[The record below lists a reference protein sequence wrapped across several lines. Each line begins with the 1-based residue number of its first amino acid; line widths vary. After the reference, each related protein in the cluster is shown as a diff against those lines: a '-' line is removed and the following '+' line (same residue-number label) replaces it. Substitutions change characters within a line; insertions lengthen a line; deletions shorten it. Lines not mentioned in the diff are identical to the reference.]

1 MYIFYFDGNTV
12 CNKLM
17 EVIMKPLDSKKDYQ
31 NYVDKKSP
39 NSPILKNCF
48 NAFWVGGLICS
59 IGQIIMN
66 FCNSRGLSQ
75 ELSGTIVS
83 IVLIALS
90 AFLTGLN
97 IFNRIG
103 KLAGAGSLVPI
114 TGFAN
119 SIVSPSMEYKSEGYV
134 MGVGGKMFTV
144 AGPVLVFGIS
154 ASIIVG
160 LIYMI
165 FNTQS
170 ITLV

>member
-1 MYIFYFDGNTV
+1 
-12 CNKLM
+12 
-17 EVIMKPLDSKKDYQ
+17 MKPLDSKKEYQ

-48 NAFWVGGLICS
+48 NAFWVGGLICT
-59 IGQIIMN
+59 IGQIILN
-66 FCNSRGLSQ
+66 ICKSRGLSQ
-75 ELSGTIVS
+75 DVSGTIVS
-83 IVLIALS
+83 IILIGIS

-97 IFNRIG
+97 IFNKIG
-103 KLAGAGSLVPI
+103 KFAGAGSLVPI

-119 SIVSPSMEYKSEGYV
+119 SIVSPAMEYKSEGYV

-154 ASIIVG
+154 TSIIIG
-160 LIYMI
+160 IIYLT

>member
-1 MYIFYFDGNTV
+1 
-12 CNKLM
+12 
-17 EVIMKPLDSKKDYQ
+17 MKPLDSQKEYQ

-48 NAFWVGGLICS
+48 NAFWVGGLICT
-59 IGQIIMN
+59 IGQIILN
-66 FCNSRGLSQ
+66 ICKSRGLSQ
-75 ELSGTIVS
+75 DISGTIVS
-83 IVLIALS
+83 IILIGIS

-97 IFNRIG
+97 IFNKIG
-103 KLAGAGSLVPI
+103 KFAGAGSLVPI

-119 SIVSPSMEYKSEGYV
+119 SVVSPAMEYKSEGYV

-160 LIYMI
+160 IIYLI
-165 FNTQS
+165 FNTQA

>member
-1 MYIFYFDGNTV
+1 
-12 CNKLM
+12 
-17 EVIMKPLDSKKDYQ
+17 MKPLDSKKEYQ

-48 NAFWVGGLICS
+48 NAFWVGGLICT
-59 IGQIIMN
+59 IGQIILN
-66 FCNSRGLSQ
+66 ICKSRGLSQ
-75 ELSGTIVS
+75 DVSGTIVS
-83 IVLIALS
+83 IILIGIS

-97 IFNRIG
+97 IFNKIG
-103 KLAGAGSLVPI
+103 KFAGAGSLVPI

-119 SIVSPSMEYKSEGYV
+119 SIVSPAMEYKSEGYV

-160 LIYMI
+160 IIYLI
-165 FNTQS
+165 FNTQA

>member
-1 MYIFYFDGNTV
+1 MDI
-12 CNKLM
+12 C
-17 EVIMKPLDSKKDYQ
+17 
-31 NYVDKKSP
+31 KSRAI
-39 NSPILKNCF
+39 ST
-48 NAFWVGGLICS
+48 
-59 IGQIIMN
+59 
-66 FCNSRGLSQ
+66 

-83 IVLIALS
+83 IILIAIS

-97 IFNRIG
+97 IFNKIG
-103 KLAGAGSLVPI
+103 KFAGAGSLIPI

-119 SIVSPSMEYKSEGYV
+119 SIVSPAMEYKSEGYV

-154 ASIIVG
+154 ASIIIG
-160 LIYMI
+160 LVYII

>member
-1 MYIFYFDGNTV
+1 
-12 CNKLM
+12 
-17 EVIMKPLDSKKDYQ
+17 MKPLDSKKEYQ
-31 NYVDKKSP
+31 KYVDQKSP

-48 NAFWVGGLICS
+48 NAFWVGGLICT

-66 FCNSRGLSQ
+66 ICKSKGFSV
-75 ELSGTIVS
+75 EISGTIVS
-83 IVLIALS
+83 IILIGIS
-90 AFLTGLN
+90 AFLTSLN

-103 KLAGAGSLVPI
+103 KFAGAGSLIPI

-119 SIVSPSMEYKSEGYV
+119 SIVSPSMEYKSEGYI

-154 ASIIVG
+154 TSIIVR

>member
-1 MYIFYFDGNTV
+1 
-12 CNKLM
+12 
-17 EVIMKPLDSKKDYQ
+17 MKPLDSKNEYQ

-39 NSPILKNCF
+39 DSPIFKNCF
-48 NAFWVGGLICS
+48 HAFLVGGLICS
-59 IGQIIMN
+59 IGQIIMD
-66 FCNSRGLSQ
+66 FCKYRDISQ
-75 ELSGTIVS
+75 EIAGTIVS
-83 IVLIALS
+83 IILIGLS

-97 IFNRIG
+97 IFNKIG
-103 KLAGAGSLVPI
+103 KYAGAGSLIPI

-119 SIVSPSMEYKSEGYV
+119 SIVSPAMEYKSKGYV

-160 LIYMI
+160 LVYLI
-165 FNTQS
+165 FNTQT